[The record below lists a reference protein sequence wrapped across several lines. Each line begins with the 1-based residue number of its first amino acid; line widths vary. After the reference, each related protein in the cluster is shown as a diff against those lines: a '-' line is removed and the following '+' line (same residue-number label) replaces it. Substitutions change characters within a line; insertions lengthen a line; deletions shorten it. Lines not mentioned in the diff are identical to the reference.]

1 MCPPLEL
8 ERLLQGSGKP
18 AAGGCEEEQVVVT
31 EVEARRWQPRC
42 PLRAAERLVGVD
54 TLLLA
59 ASARTCAVRPRCSAF
74 LRPRPR
80 CGPRGGRLGFV
91 TYCIKTYIQNCGA

>member
-1 MCPPLEL
+1 M
-8 ERLLQGSGKP
+8 
-18 AAGGCEEEQVVVT
+18 GGCEEQVVVT

>member
-18 AAGGCEEEQVVVT
+18 AVGGCEEQVVVT

-59 ASARTCAVRPRCSAF
+59 ASARTCAVRARCSAF

-80 CGPRGGRLGFV
+80 CGPRAGRLGFV